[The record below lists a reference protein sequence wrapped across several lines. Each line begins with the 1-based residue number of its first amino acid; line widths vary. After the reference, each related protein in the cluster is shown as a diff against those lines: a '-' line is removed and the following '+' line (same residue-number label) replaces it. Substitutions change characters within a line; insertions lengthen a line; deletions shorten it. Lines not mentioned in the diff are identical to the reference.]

1 MELGCVTEPRDH
13 PPREAH
19 QGGAG
24 VAVRPGDPA
33 AVECPVRVIKVLRVA
48 SEADAETWA
57 RLRLD
62 PPTLAVLETVIEREL
77 EHHLDRRLRSWE
89 VLRAL
94 ER

>member
-1 MELGCVTEPRDH
+1 
-13 PPREAH
+13 
-19 QGGAG
+19 
-24 VAVRPGDPA
+24 VAA
-33 AVECPVRVIKVLRVA
+33 A
-48 SEADAETWA
+48 ADAVTWA

-62 PPTLAVLETVIEREL
+62 HDSLATLEAIIEREL

>member
-1 MELGCVTEPRDH
+1 MAALPFVGWRVL
-13 PPREAH
+13 REIETL
-19 QGGAG
+19 
-24 VAVRPGDPA
+24 PA

-48 SEADAETWA
+48 AEGHDLTWA

-62 PPTLAVLETVIEREL
+62 AATLGILETVIQREL

-94 ER
+94 AS

>member
-1 MELGCVTEPRDH
+1 
-13 PPREAH
+13 
-19 QGGAG
+19 
-24 VAVRPGDPA
+24 
-33 AVECPVRVIKVLRVA
+33 VRVIKVLRVA
-48 SEADAETWA
+48 AAGDAATWA

-62 PPTLAVLETVIEREL
+62 HDALATLETIIEREL

>member
-1 MELGCVTEPRDH
+1 
-13 PPREAH
+13 
-19 QGGAG
+19 
-24 VAVRPGDPA
+24 
-33 AVECPVRVIKVLRVA
+33 VRVIKVLRIA
-48 SEADAETWA
+48 AGGDATTWS

-62 PPTLAVLETVIEREL
+62 PESLATLEAIIEAEL

>member
-1 MELGCVTEPRDH
+1 M
-13 PPREAH
+13 
-19 QGGAG
+19 
-24 VAVRPGDPA
+24 
-33 AVECPVRVIKVLRVA
+33 RVIKVLRVA
-48 SEADAETWA
+48 AAGDDATWA

-62 PPTLAVLETVIEREL
+62 VEALATLEAIIEAEL